1 MRKLSIH
8 LTHRQLIAVTG
19 IALALVACSRDSRR
33 DVNHSARTT
42 IAADSTAGAGFA
54 TADRRA
60 VMGGMRDPRAEK
72 AFSASPPMEVM
83 ASPVAAPVVPAETPP
98 PSAAP
103 SAPTPEQAA
112 NAVDV
117 GAPLPPASDPA
128 GAMLVRHGEAS
139 VEVKHVDD
147 AVAKIRQSAAQF
159 GGFVANTAIRNGK
172 DEQPSASLEI
182 RVPTAQFDGF
192 VGELRTLGKVE
203 SVTAS
208 AVDVGEEYV
217 DLGARAANARRVE
230 ARLVELLATRTGKLS
245 DVLTVEQELARV
257 RQEIER
263 HDARLRFLERRAALS
278 SINVALHQPLAL
290 IDRPRPGPIVEAIA
304 LAWERI
310 LNVLAWCIASLGII
324 VPIGILFGL
333 GWLMLRRANWPRF
346 RSE

>member
-1 MRKLSIH
+1 MRKLNIR
-8 LTHRQLIAVTG
+8 LTRRHLIAVAG

-33 DVNHSARTT
+33 NVATDSAT
-42 IAADSTAGAGFA
+42 SAGFA
-54 TADRRA
+54 TDNRRA
-60 VMGGMRDPRAEK
+60 TMDVMPGRPAEK
-72 AFSASPPMEVM
+72 ALSGSAPNDAMESPAVSMVG
-83 ASPVAAPVVPAETPP
+83 AVAA
-98 PSAAP
+98 
-103 SAPTPEQAA
+103 APTPPVRDIALAA
-112 NAVDV
+112 PTQSEPAPALDV

-147 AVAKIRQSAAQF
+147 AVSKIRQSAAQF

-192 VGELRTLGKVE
+192 VNELRTLGKVE
-203 SVTAS
+203 TVTAS

-263 HDARLRFLERRAALS
+263 HDARLRYLERRAALS
-278 SINVALHQPLAL
+278 SLNVTLHQPLAL
-290 IDRPRPGPIVEAIA
+290 IDRPGQIVEAIA
-304 LAWERI
+304 LAWERV

-324 VPIGILFGL
+324 VPVGVLIGLC
-333 GWLMLRRANWPRF
+333 WLMLRRANWPRF